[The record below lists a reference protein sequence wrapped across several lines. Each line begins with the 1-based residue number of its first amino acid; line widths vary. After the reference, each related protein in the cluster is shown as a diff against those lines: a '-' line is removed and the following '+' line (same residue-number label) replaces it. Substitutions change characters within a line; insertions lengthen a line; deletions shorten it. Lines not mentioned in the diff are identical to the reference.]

1 MLFHSAE
8 TRMAI
13 PFFGLLSVSLNRLK
27 DFLRDRI
34 PLDGGEVKFGL

>member
-1 MLFHSAE
+1 MSLY
-8 TRMAI
+8 
-13 PFFGLLSVSLNRLK
+13 GLLSVSLYRLK